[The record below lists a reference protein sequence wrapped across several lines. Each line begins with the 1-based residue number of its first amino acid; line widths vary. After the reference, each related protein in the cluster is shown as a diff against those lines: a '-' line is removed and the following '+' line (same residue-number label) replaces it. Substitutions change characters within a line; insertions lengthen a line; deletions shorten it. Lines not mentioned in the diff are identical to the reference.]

1 MRATPPETVRAWFD
15 AGVRP
20 EVVEAIEAVHL
31 EIAEAIREVGPLC
44 LASGNCCRFE
54 AHGHRLYASGLEVAR
69 CVRVCEEEGRGVSIE
84 DVVTAVERGNCPWQD
99 GRLCTARSGRPSG
112 CRVFFCDPRAN
123 EVVPVLAERAH
134 QRIRAIHDE
143 HDIPYVYGEW
153 RMMLQEVLLA
163 APPAGDRP
171 RLEDEGDEAA

>member
-1 MRATPPETVRAWFD
+1 MSATPPSVVRSWFEAVGRETVAT
-15 AGVRP
+15 
-20 EVVEAIEAVHL
+20 AIEAVHS

-69 CVRVCEEEGRGVSIE
+69 CVAICEREGRGITTE
-84 DVVTAVERGNCPWQD
+84 DVASAVERGNCPWQD

-112 CRVFFCDPRAN
+112 CRVYFCDPRAN

-134 QRIRAIHDE
+134 ERIRAIHDE
-143 HDIPYVYGEW
+143 HGIPYVYGEW
-153 RMMLQEVLLA
+153 RMMLRDVLEGEA
-163 APPAGDRP
+163 APVA
-171 RLEDEGDEAA
+171 DE

>member
-1 MRATPPETVRAWFD
+1 MSTTPPETVRAWFD

-20 EVVEAIEAVHL
+20 EVSDAIDAVHL
-31 EIAEAIREVGPLC
+31 EIADAIREVGPLC

-69 CVRVCEEEGRGVSIE
+69 CVTICKDEGRGITTA
-84 DVVTAVERGNCPWQD
+84 DVASAVERGNCPWQD

-134 QRIRAIHDE
+134 QRIRTIHDQ
-143 HDIPYVYGEW
+143 HGIPYVYGEW
-153 RMMLQEVLLA
+153 RTMLQEVLLGRA
-163 APPAGDRP
+163 DLG
-171 RLEDEGDEAA
+171 